1 MKFGIDFTKLRNQR
15 VNHHTDLFLMDNSR
29 WDNQS
34 IIRDEMISNPS
45 CIWSRQYDN
54 FSEPNSDYCVVGGKV
69 EMMINEALLSS
80 NLDLLHGNL
89 NNDAVV
95 DIMQNHQAAISIDS
109 NSILPNSISEAVMRE
124 TLSAS
129 YQLCSLPPSFTDHN
143 FTSSE
148 ELQVISTE
156 IRDTCNNTPSGT
168 DSDNYASHSSNSNL
182 EQTPKERLSYKR
194 KREEYSSSLLNSS
207 SSTADGGFQIIF
219 GENPAKS
226 KKLRFEIDKYEPDTE
241 AIVQVKEMIYRAAAL
256 RPVSLEPEAAVV
268 KPKRKNVRISSD
280 PQTVAARHRRER
292 ISERLRVLQKLVPG
306 GSKMDTASM
315 LDEAANYLKF
325 LKAQVS
331 ALEKLGNSNR
341 SVDHTMRSMLNSFPV
356 TSSCQS
362 FPMQTLFP

>member
-1 MKFGIDFTKLRNQR
+1 
-15 VNHHTDLFLMDNSR
+15 MDNSG

-34 IIRDEMISNPS
+34 IIRNEMISNPS
-45 CIWSRQYDN
+45 SNWSREYDN

-69 EMMINEALLSS
+69 GMMMNDEALVSSSFDLLQVNLNLHNEAVLCILQ
-80 NLDLLHGNL
+80 NQ
-89 NNDAVV
+89 AV
-95 DIMQNHQAAISIDS
+95 ISTDS
-109 NSILPNSISEAVMRE
+109 IVPNSVAETAMTE

-148 ELQVISTE
+148 ELQFISTE
-156 IRDTCNNTPSGT
+156 IRENCNYTSSGT
-168 DSDNYASHSSNSNL
+168 DSDNHASHSSNSNP
-182 EQTPKERLSYKR
+182 EQPTKERLRYKR
-194 KREEYSSSLLNSS
+194 KREEYSSTLLNSS

-219 GENPAKS
+219 GDDQAKS
-226 KKLRFEIDKYEPDTE
+226 KKARFEIDKYEPDTE
-241 AIVQVKEMIYRAAAL
+241 AIAQVKEMIYRAAAL
-256 RPVSLEPEAAVV
+256 RPVILQAEAAIE

-292 ISERLRVLQKLVPG
+292 ISERLRILQRLVPG

-325 LKAQVS
+325 LKSQVS

-341 SVDHTMRSMLNSFPV
+341 SVGHAMRSMLSFPV

>member
-1 MKFGIDFTKLRNQR
+1 MKFGIDFTKLRSQR

-34 IIRDEMISNPS
+34 IIRDEMISNLS

-54 FSEPNSDYCVVGGKV
+54 FSEPNCDYCVVGGKV

-89 NNDAVV
+89 NNEAAV
-95 DIMQNHQAAISIDS
+95 DILQNQEAISIDT
-109 NSILPNSISEAVMRE
+109 NSIVIPNLVSEAVMRE

-148 ELQVISTE
+148 ELQVI
-156 IRDTCNNTPSGT
+156 RDTCNNTPSGT

-182 EQTPKERLSYKR
+182 EQPPKERLSYKR
-194 KREEYSSSLLNSS
+194 KREEHSSSLLNSS
-207 SSTADGGFQIIF
+207 SSTADGGFQIVF
-219 GENPAKS
+219 GDDPTKC
-226 KKLRFEIDKYEPDTE
+226 KKLRFEIEKYEPDTE

-256 RPVSLEPEAAVV
+256 RPVSLEPEAAVA

-341 SVDHTMRSMLNSFPV
+341 SVDHTMKSMLNSFPV